1 MKTQYSKDNS
11 ILANSAISERLK
23 DLAINKGYTNINQFE
38 MAVDLPNG
46 YVRKAKKVTKARQL
60 QIQSA
65 FPDLNMAW
73 LLTGEGEMLRHA
85 PSQNVTGNNN
95 IVGNSN
101 TGDNTIITNSQAQ
114 KDTDHH
120 IIKPIVPKYLT
131 SQPNTDVYKVLQSD
145 GHTMQLDSMTAI
157 PPYNNF
163 DFYYMVRQDAMKPL
177 YKEGDVLALA
187 HTERGSDI
195 IQGASMII
203 DTNDFGF
210 LLRRIYDRG
219 DYYECRII
227 NENSS
232 FETQNIAKTK
242 VIRLYRIVYSI
253 RLGD

>member
-1 MKTQYSKDNS
+1 MVRDRLEYYIAHKGLSVRKFE
-11 ILANSAISERLK
+11 ILIGAS
-23 DLAINKGYTNINQFE
+23 
-38 MAVDLPNG
+38 NG
-46 YVRKAKKVTKARQL
+46 YVSNIKLNITPAKQK

-65 FPDLNMAW
+65 FPDLNMSW
-73 LLTGEGEMLRHA
+73 LLTGEGDMLRHA

-101 TGDNTIITNSQAQ
+101 TGNNTIIANAQAQ
-114 KDTDHH
+114 EYTDHH
-120 IIKPIVPKYLT
+120 SKPIVPKYLT
-131 SQPNTDVYKVLQSD
+131 SQPNTDVYKILNTD
-145 GHTMQLDSMTAI
+145 GHSLQLDSMTAI

-232 FETQNIAKTK
+232 FETQNIAKTR

>member
-1 MKTQYSKDNS
+1 MYNIANNLLKYIYTIESTANAFAKNAGIDPANFARMLKGKQNITKKT
-11 ILANSAISERLK
+11 LAKIQTANPQL
-23 DLAINKGYTNINQFE
+23 NI
-38 MAVDLPNG
+38 D
-46 YVRKAKKVTKARQL
+46 
-60 QIQSA
+60 
-65 FPDLNMAW
+65 W
-73 LLTGEGEMLRHA
+73 LLTGEGEMLRQS

-101 TGDNTIITNSQAQ
+101 TGNNTIIANAQAQ
-114 KDTDHH
+114 KGTDHPT
-120 IIKPIVPKYLT
+120 KPIVPKYLT

-157 PPYNNF
+157 PPYNDF

-177 YKEGDVLALA
+177 FKEGDVLALA

-219 DYYECRII
+219 EYYECRII
-227 NENSS
+227 NEKSS
-232 FETQNIAKTK
+232 FETQNISKTK

>member
-1 MKTQYSKDNS
+1 MAKYHDSEVKDRLKKFIAYHNMSIRSFQDSANLSNSFVASIDQSIAPKTQ
-11 ILANSAISERLK
+11 
-23 DLAINKGYTNINQFE
+23 
-38 MAVDLPNG
+38 
-46 YVRKAKKVTKARQL
+46 KK
-60 QIQSA
+60 IQSA

-73 LLTGEGEMLRHA
+73 LLTGEGEMLRQA
-85 PSQNVTGNNN
+85 SPQNIVGDNN

-101 TGDNTIITNSQAQ
+101 TGNNTIITNTQAQ
-114 KDTDHH
+114 KGTDHPT
-120 IIKPIVPKYLT
+120 KPIVPKYLT
-131 SQPNTDVYKVLQSD
+131 SQPNIDVYKILNTD
-145 GHTMQLDSMTAI
+145 GHSLQLDCMTAI

-163 DFYYMVRQDAMKPL
+163 DFYYIVRQDAMKPL

-232 FETQNIAKTK
+232 FETQNIAKTR

>member
-1 MKTQYSKDNS
+1 MKP
-11 ILANSAISERLK
+11 IGERLSLFAK
-23 DLAINKGYTNINQFE
+23 KKGFKSIRQFE
-38 MAVDLPNG
+38 IEADLPNG
-46 YVRKAKKVTKARQL
+46 FVGKSLSITKARQL

-65 FPDLNMAW
+65 FPDLNMSW
-73 LLTGEGEMLRHA
+73 VLTGEGEMLRHA
-85 PSQNVTGNNN
+85 PSHNITGNNN
-95 IVGNSN
+95 IVGNN
-101 TGDNTIITNSQAQ
+101 TGNNTIIANAQAQ
-114 KDTDHH
+114 KDTDSHS
-120 IIKPIVPKYLT
+120 KPIVPKYLT
-131 SQPNTDVYKVLQSD
+131 SQPNTDVYKILNTD

-227 NENSS
+227 NEKSS

>member
-1 MKTQYSKDNS
+1 MAKYHDSLVRQ
-11 ILANSAISERLK
+11 RLK
-23 DLAINKGYTNINQFE
+23 NFISYRNMSIRAFQEAACLSNSFVASIDQSIAPKT
-38 MAVDLPNG
+38 
-46 YVRKAKKVTKARQL
+46 RAK
-60 QIQSA
+60 IQSA
-65 FPDLNMAW
+65 FPDLNMSW
-73 LLTGEGEMLRHA
+73 LLTGEGEMLRQA
-85 PSQNVTGNNN
+85 SSQNITGNNN
-95 IVGNSN
+95 IVGNNN
-101 TGDNTIITNSQAQ
+101 TGNNTIIADTQAQ
-114 KDTDHH
+114 KSTDSHS
-120 IIKPIVPKYLT
+120 KPIVPKYLT
-131 SQPNTDVYKVLQSD
+131 SQPNTDVYKILNTD

-163 DFYYMVRQDAMKPL
+163 DFYYMVRQDAMEPL

-232 FETQNIAKTK
+232 FETQKIAKTK

>member
-1 MKTQYSKDNS
+1 MAKYHDSLVRQ
-11 ILANSAISERLK
+11 RLK
-23 DLAINKGYTNINQFE
+23 NFISYRNMSIRAFQEAACLSNSFVASIDQSIAPKT
-38 MAVDLPNG
+38 
-46 YVRKAKKVTKARQL
+46 RAK
-60 QIQSA
+60 IQSA
-65 FPDLNMAW
+65 FPDLNMSW
-73 LLTGEGEMLRHA
+73 VLTGEGEMLRHA
-85 PSQNVTGNNN
+85 PSQNITGNNN

-101 TGDNTIITNSQAQ
+101 TGNNTIIADTQAQ
-114 KDTDHH
+114 KSTDNHY
-120 IIKPIVPKYLT
+120 KPIVPKYLT
-131 SQPNTDVYKVLQSD
+131 SQPNTDVYKILNTD
-145 GHTMQLDSMTAI
+145 GHSLQLDSMTAI
-157 PPYNNF
+157 SPYNNF

-232 FETQNIAKTK
+232 FETQKIAKTK

>member
-1 MKTQYSKDNS
+1 MKTQHSKSND
-11 ILANSAISERLK
+11 ILANNTISERLK
-23 DLAINKGYTNINQFE
+23 ELAIIKGYANINQFE

-60 QIQSA
+60 QLQSA
-65 FPDLNMAW
+65 FPDLNMSW
-73 LLTGEGEMLRHA
+73 VLTGEGEMLRQA
-85 PSQNVTGNNN
+85 TSQNVTGNNN

-101 TGDNTIITNSQAQ
+101 AGNNTIITNPQANNC
-114 KDTDHH
+114 TDHYT
-120 IIKPIVPKYLT
+120 KPIVPKFLT
-131 SQPNTDVYKVLQSD
+131 SQPNTDVYKVIKSD
-145 GHTMQLDSMTAI
+145 GHAMQLESMTAI

-163 DFYYMVRQDAMKPL
+163 DFYYMVRQDAMIPL
-177 YKEGDVLALA
+177 FKEGDVLALA

>member
-1 MKTQYSKDNS
+1 MLEIT
-11 ILANSAISERLK
+11 ERLSNLVFMFGNSVNAFAK
-23 DLAINKGYTNINQFE
+23 NIGVDTANLNKMVKGQQSIT
-38 MAVDLPNG
+38 
-46 YVRKAKKVTKARQL
+46 KKTVQK
-60 QIQSA
+60 IISA
-65 FPDLNMAW
+65 YPQVSEEW
-73 LLTGEGEMLRHA
+73 LLTGEGEMLRQSS
-85 PSQNVTGNNN
+85 SQNVTGNNN

-177 YKEGDVLALA
+177 YKEGDVLAIA
-187 HTERGSDI
+187 HMKRGSDI

>member
-1 MKTQYSKDNS
+1 MKP
-11 ILANSAISERLK
+11 IGERLSLFAK
-23 DLAINKGYTNINQFE
+23 KKGFKSIRQFE
-38 MAVDLPNG
+38 IDTDLPNG
-46 YVRKAKKVTKARQL
+46 FVGKSLSISKARQL

-101 TGDNTIITNSQAQ
+101 TGNNTIIANAQAQ
-114 KDTDHH
+114 EYTDHH
-120 IIKPIVPKYLT
+120 SKPIVPKYLT
-131 SQPNTDVYKVLQSD
+131 SQPNTDVYKILNTD
-145 GHTMQLDSMTAI
+145 GHSLQLDSMTAI

-232 FETQNIAKTK
+232 FETQNIAKTR

>member
-1 MKTQYSKDNS
+1 MVRDRLEYYIAHKGLSVRRFE
-11 ILANSAISERLK
+11 ILIGAS
-23 DLAINKGYTNINQFE
+23 
-38 MAVDLPNG
+38 NG
-46 YVRKAKKVTKARQL
+46 YVSNIKLNITPAKQK

-65 FPDLNMAW
+65 FPDLNMSW

-85 PSQNVTGNNN
+85 PSQNITGNNN

-101 TGDNTIITNSQAQ
+101 TGNNTIIADTQAQ
-114 KDTDHH
+114 KSTDNHY
-120 IIKPIVPKYLT
+120 KPIVPKYLT
-131 SQPNTDVYKVLQSD
+131 SQPNTDVYKILNTD

-177 YKEGDVLALA
+177 YKEGDVLALV

-195 IQGASMII
+195 VQGASMII

>member
-1 MKTQYSKDNS
+1 MKP
-11 ILANSAISERLK
+11 IGERLSLFAK
-23 DLAINKGYTNINQFE
+23 KKGFKSIRQFE
-38 MAVDLPNG
+38 IEADLPNG
-46 YVRKAKKVTKARQL
+46 FVGKSLSITKARQL

-65 FPDLNMAW
+65 FPDLNMSW
-73 LLTGEGEMLRHA
+73 VLTGEGEMLRHA
-85 PSQNVTGNNN
+85 PSHNITGNNN
-95 IVGNSN
+95 IVGNN
-101 TGDNTIITNSQAQ
+101 TGNNTIIANAQAQ
-114 KDTDHH
+114 KDTDSHS
-120 IIKPIVPKYLT
+120 KPIVPKYLT
-131 SQPNTDVYKVLQSD
+131 SQPNTDVYKILNTD

-232 FETQNIAKTK
+232 FETQNIAKTR

>member
-1 MKTQYSKDNS
+1 MKTQHSKNNS
-11 ILANSAISERLK
+11 ILANNTISERLK
-23 DLAINKGYTNINQFE
+23 ELAINKGYTTINQFE

-65 FPDLNMAW
+65 FPDLNMSW

-85 PSQNVTGNNN
+85 PSHNITVNNN

-101 TGDNTIITNSQAQ
+101 TGNNTIIADTQAQ
-114 KDTDHH
+114 KSTDNHS
-120 IIKPIVPKYLT
+120 KPIVPKYLT
-131 SQPNTDVYKVLQSD
+131 SQPNTDVYKILNTD

-157 PPYNNF
+157 APYNNF
-163 DFYYMVRQDAMKPL
+163 DFYYIVRQDAMKPL

-227 NENSS
+227 NESSS
-232 FETQNIAKTK
+232 FETQNIAKTR

>member
-1 MKTQYSKDNS
+1 MVRDRLEYYIAHKGLSVRKFE
-11 ILANSAISERLK
+11 ILIGAS
-23 DLAINKGYTNINQFE
+23 
-38 MAVDLPNG
+38 NG
-46 YVRKAKKVTKARQL
+46 YVSNIKLNITPAKQK

-73 LLTGEGEMLRHA
+73 LLTGEGEMLRNE
-85 PSQNVTGNNN
+85 PSQNITGNNN

-101 TGDNTIITNSQAQ
+101 TGNNTIIANAQAQ
-114 KDTDHH
+114 KDTGHH
-120 IIKPIVPKYLT
+120 SKPIVPKYLT
-131 SQPNTDVYKVLQSD
+131 SQPNTDVYKVLKAD
-145 GHTMQLDSMTAI
+145 GHTMKLDSMTAI

-177 YKEGDVLALA
+177 FKEGDVLALA

-232 FETQNIAKTK
+232 FETQNIAKTR

>member
-1 MKTQYSKDNS
+1 MKP
-11 ILANSAISERLK
+11 IGERLSLFAK
-23 DLAINKGYTNINQFE
+23 KKGFKSIRQFE
-38 MAVDLPNG
+38 IDTDLPNG
-46 YVRKAKKVTKARQL
+46 FVGKSLSISKARQL

-65 FPDLNMAW
+65 FPDLNMSW

-85 PSQNVTGNNN
+85 PSHNITGNNN

-101 TGDNTIITNSQAQ
+101 TGNNTIIADTQAQ
-114 KDTDHH
+114 KSTDHH
-120 IIKPIVPKYLT
+120 SKPIVPKYLT
-131 SQPNTDVYKVLQSD
+131 SQPNTDVYKILNTD
-145 GHTMQLDSMTAI
+145 GHSLQLDSMTAI

-219 DYYECRII
+219 DYYECRTI
-227 NENSS
+227 NEKSS
-232 FETQNIAKTK
+232 FETQKIAKTK

>member
-1 MKTQYSKDNS
+1 MKP
-11 ILANSAISERLK
+11 IGERLSLFAK
-23 DLAINKGYTNINQFE
+23 KKGFKSIRQFE
-38 MAVDLPNG
+38 IETDLPNG
-46 YVRKAKKVTKARQL
+46 FVGKSLSISKARQL

-101 TGDNTIITNSQAQ
+101 TGNNTIINNTQPK
-114 KDTDHH
+114 KDENAPPT
-120 IIKPIVPKYLT
+120 KLIVPKYLT
-131 SQPNTDVYKVLQSD
+131 SLPNTDVYKVLKAD

-177 YKEGDVLALA
+177 FKEGDVLALA

>member
-1 MKTQYSKDNS
+1 MVRDRLEYYIAHKGLSVRRFE
-11 ILANSAISERLK
+11 ILIGAS
-23 DLAINKGYTNINQFE
+23 
-38 MAVDLPNG
+38 NG
-46 YVRKAKKVTKARQL
+46 YVSNIKLNITPAKQK

-65 FPDLNMAW
+65 FPDLNMSW
-73 LLTGEGEMLRHA
+73 VLTGEGEMLRHA
-85 PSQNVTGNNN
+85 PSHNITGNNN
-95 IVGNSN
+95 IVGNN
-101 TGDNTIITNSQAQ
+101 TGNNTIIADTQAQ
-114 KDTDHH
+114 KSTDNHY
-120 IIKPIVPKYLT
+120 KPIVPKYLT
-131 SQPNTDVYKVLQSD
+131 SQPNTDVYKILNTD
-145 GHTMQLDSMTAI
+145 GNSLQLDSMTAI

-195 IQGASMII
+195 VQGASMII

-232 FETQNIAKTK
+232 FETQKIAKTK

>member
-1 MKTQYSKDNS
+1 MVRDRLEYYIAHKGLSVRRFE
-11 ILANSAISERLK
+11 ILIGAS
-23 DLAINKGYTNINQFE
+23 
-38 MAVDLPNG
+38 NG
-46 YVRKAKKVTKARQL
+46 YVSNIKLNITPAKQK

-65 FPDLNMAW
+65 FPDLNMSW
-73 LLTGEGEMLRHA
+73 LLTGEGDMLRHA
-85 PSQNVTGNNN
+85 PSQNITGNNN

-101 TGDNTIITNSQAQ
+101 TGNNTIIADTQAQ
-114 KDTDHH
+114 KSTDNHY
-120 IIKPIVPKYLT
+120 KPIVPKYLT
-131 SQPNTDVYKVLQSD
+131 SQPNTDVYKILNTD
-145 GHTMQLDSMTAI
+145 GHSLQLDSMTAI

-177 YKEGDVLALA
+177 YKEGDVLALV

-195 IQGASMII
+195 VQGASMII

-232 FETQNIAKTK
+232 FETQKIAKTK

>member
-1 MKTQYSKDNS
+1 MAKYHDSLVRQ
-11 ILANSAISERLK
+11 RLK
-23 DLAINKGYTNINQFE
+23 NFISYRNMSIRAFQEAACLSNSFVASIDQSIAPKT
-38 MAVDLPNG
+38 
-46 YVRKAKKVTKARQL
+46 RAK
-60 QIQSA
+60 IQSA
-65 FPDLNMAW
+65 FPDLNMSW
-73 LLTGEGEMLRHA
+73 LLTGEGEMLRQA
-85 PSQNVTGNNN
+85 SSQNIT
-95 IVGNSN
+95 GNSN
-101 TGDNTIITNSQAQ
+101 TGNNTIIANAQAQ
-114 KDTDHH
+114 KSTDSHS
-120 IIKPIVPKYLT
+120 KPIVPKYLT
-131 SQPNTDVYKVLQSD
+131 SQPNTDVYKILNTD

-157 PPYNNF
+157 HPYNNF

>member
-1 MKTQYSKDNS
+1 MKP
-11 ILANSAISERLK
+11 IGERLSLFAK
-23 DLAINKGYTNINQFE
+23 KKGFKSIRQFE
-38 MAVDLPNG
+38 IETDLPNG
-46 YVRKAKKVTKARQL
+46 FVGKSLSISKARQL

-101 TGDNTIITNSQAQ
+101 TGNNTIINNTQPN
-114 KDTDHH
+114 KDENAPHT
-120 IIKPIVPKYLT
+120 KPIVPKYLT
-131 SQPNTDVYKVLQSD
+131 SLPNTDVYKVLKAD

-177 YKEGDVLALA
+177 FKEGDVLALA

>member
-1 MKTQYSKDNS
+1 MVRDRLEYYIAHKGLSVRRFE
-11 ILANSAISERLK
+11 ILIGAS
-23 DLAINKGYTNINQFE
+23 
-38 MAVDLPNG
+38 NG
-46 YVRKAKKVTKARQL
+46 YVSNIKLNITPAKQK

-65 FPDLNMAW
+65 FPDLNMSW

-85 PSQNVTGNNN
+85 PSHNITGNNN

-101 TGDNTIITNSQAQ
+101 TGNNTIIADTQAQ
-114 KDTDHH
+114 KSTDNHS
-120 IIKPIVPKYLT
+120 KPIVPKYLT
-131 SQPNTDVYKVLQSD
+131 SQPNTDVYKILNTD

-157 PPYNNF
+157 SPYNNF

-232 FETQNIAKTK
+232 FETQKISKTK

>member
-1 MKTQYSKDNS
+1 MKP
-11 ILANSAISERLK
+11 IGERLSLFAK
-23 DLAINKGYTNINQFE
+23 KKGFKSIRQFE
-38 MAVDLPNG
+38 IEADLPNG
-46 YVRKAKKVTKARQL
+46 FVGKSLSITKARQL

-65 FPDLNMAW
+65 FPDLNMSW
-73 LLTGEGEMLRHA
+73 VLTGEGEMLRHA
-85 PSQNVTGNNN
+85 PSHNITGNNN
-95 IVGNSN
+95 IVGNN
-101 TGDNTIITNSQAQ
+101 TGNNTIIANAQAQ
-114 KDTDHH
+114 KDTDSHS
-120 IIKPIVPKYLT
+120 KPIVPKYLT
-131 SQPNTDVYKVLQSD
+131 SQPNTDVYKILNTD

-157 PPYNNF
+157 SPYNNF

-232 FETQNIAKTK
+232 FETQKIAKTK

>member
-1 MKTQYSKDNS
+1 MAKYHDSLVRQ
-11 ILANSAISERLK
+11 RLK
-23 DLAINKGYTNINQFE
+23 NFISYRNMSIRAFQEAACLSNSFVASIDQSIAPKT
-38 MAVDLPNG
+38 
-46 YVRKAKKVTKARQL
+46 RAK
-60 QIQSA
+60 IQSA
-65 FPDLNMAW
+65 FPDLNMSW

-85 PSQNVTGNNN
+85 QSQNITGNNN

-101 TGDNTIITNSQAQ
+101 TGNNTIIANAQAQ
-114 KDTDHH
+114 KSTDSHS
-120 IIKPIVPKYLT
+120 KPIVPKYLT
-131 SQPNTDVYKVLQSD
+131 SQPNTDVYKILNTD

-232 FETQNIAKTK
+232 FETQNIAKTR

>member
-1 MKTQYSKDNS
+1 MKP
-11 ILANSAISERLK
+11 IGERLSLFAK
-23 DLAINKGYTNINQFE
+23 KKGFKSIRQFE
-38 MAVDLPNG
+38 IEADLPNG
-46 YVRKAKKVTKARQL
+46 FVGKSSSITKARQL

-65 FPDLNMAW
+65 FPDLNMSW
-73 LLTGEGEMLRHA
+73 VMTGEGEMLRHA
-85 PSQNVTGNNN
+85 PSHNITGNNN

-101 TGDNTIITNSQAQ
+101 TGNNTIIADTQAQ
-114 KDTDHH
+114 KSTDNHS
-120 IIKPIVPKYLT
+120 KPIVPKYLT
-131 SQPNTDVYKVLQSD
+131 SQPNTDVYKILNTD

-227 NENSS
+227 NESSS
-232 FETQNIAKTK
+232 FETQNIAKTR

>member
-1 MKTQYSKDNS
+1 MKTQHIKSND
-11 ILANSAISERLK
+11 ILANNTMSERLK
-23 DLAINKGYTNINQFE
+23 ELAINKGYANINQFE

-60 QIQSA
+60 QLQSA
-65 FPDLNMAW
+65 FPDLNMSW
-73 LLTGEGEMLRHA
+73 LLTGEGDMLRQA
-85 PSQNVTGNNN
+85 SSQNA
-95 IVGNSN
+95 
-101 TGDNTIITNSQAQ
+101 QAQ
-114 KDTDHH
+114 KDTNNHS
-120 IIKPIVPKYLT
+120 KPIVPKYLT
-131 SQPNTDVYKVLQSD
+131 SQPNTDVYKILNTD
-145 GHTMQLDSMTAI
+145 GHSLQLDSMTAI

-195 IQGASMII
+195 VQGASMII

>member
-1 MKTQYSKDNS
+1 MKTQHSKNNS
-11 ILANSAISERLK
+11 ILANNTISERLK
-23 DLAINKGYTNINQFE
+23 ELAINKGYTTINQFE

-65 FPDLNMAW
+65 FPDLNMSW

-85 PSQNVTGNNN
+85 PSHNITGNNN

-101 TGDNTIITNSQAQ
+101 TGNNTIIANAQAQ
-114 KDTDHH
+114 EYTDHNS
-120 IIKPIVPKYLT
+120 KPIVPKYLT
-131 SQPNTDVYKVLQSD
+131 SQPNTDVYKILNTD
-145 GHTMQLDSMTAI
+145 GHSLQLDSMTAI

-195 IQGASMII
+195 VQGASMII

-232 FETQNIAKTK
+232 FETQNIAKTR

>member
-1 MKTQYSKDNS
+1 M
-11 ILANSAISERLK
+11 SERLK
-23 DLAINKGYTNINQFE
+23 ELAINKGYANINQFE

-60 QIQSA
+60 QLQSA
-65 FPDLNMAW
+65 FPDLNMSW
-73 LLTGEGEMLRHA
+73 LLTGEGEMLRQA
-85 PSQNVTGNNN
+85 SSQNA
-95 IVGNSN
+95 
-101 TGDNTIITNSQAQ
+101 QAQ
-114 KDTDHH
+114 KDTNNHS
-120 IIKPIVPKYLT
+120 KPIVPKYLT
-131 SQPNTDVYKVLQSD
+131 SQPNTDVYKILNTD
-145 GHTMQLDSMTAI
+145 GHSLQLDSMTAI
-157 PPYNNF
+157 SPYNNF

-195 IQGASMII
+195 VQGASMII

>member
-1 MKTQYSKDNS
+1 MVRDRLEYYIAHKGLSVRKFE
-11 ILANSAISERLK
+11 ILIGAS
-23 DLAINKGYTNINQFE
+23 
-38 MAVDLPNG
+38 NG
-46 YVRKAKKVTKARQL
+46 YVSNIKLNITPAKQK

-73 LLTGEGEMLRHA
+73 LLTGEGDMLRHE

-101 TGDNTIITNSQAQ
+101 TGNNTIIANAQAQ

-120 IIKPIVPKYLT
+120 SKPIVPKYLT
-131 SQPNTDVYKVLQSD
+131 SQPNTDVYKVLKAD

-177 YKEGDVLALA
+177 FKEGDVLALA

-227 NENSS
+227 NEKSS

>member
-1 MKTQYSKDNS
+1 MVRDRLEYYIAHKGLSVRRFE
-11 ILANSAISERLK
+11 ILIGAS
-23 DLAINKGYTNINQFE
+23 
-38 MAVDLPNG
+38 NG
-46 YVRKAKKVTKARQL
+46 YVSNIKLNITPAKQK

-65 FPDLNMAW
+65 FPDLNMSW
-73 LLTGEGEMLRHA
+73 VLTGEGEMLRHA
-85 PSQNVTGNNN
+85 PSHNITGNNN
-95 IVGNSN
+95 IVGNN
-101 TGDNTIITNSQAQ
+101 TGNNTIIADTQAQ
-114 KDTDHH
+114 KSTDNHS
-120 IIKPIVPKYLT
+120 KPIVPKYLA
-131 SQPNTDVYKVLQSD
+131 SQPNTDVYKILNTD

-163 DFYYMVRQDAMKPL
+163 DFYYIVRQDAMKPL

-232 FETQNIAKTK
+232 FETQKIAKTK

>member
-1 MKTQYSKDNS
+1 MKP
-11 ILANSAISERLK
+11 IGERLSLFAK
-23 DLAINKGYTNINQFE
+23 KKGFKSIRQFE
-38 MAVDLPNG
+38 IEADLPNG
-46 YVRKAKKVTKARQL
+46 FVGKSLSITKARQL

-65 FPDLNMAW
+65 FPDLNMSW
-73 LLTGEGEMLRHA
+73 VLTGEGEMLRHA
-85 PSQNVTGNNN
+85 PSHNITGNNN
-95 IVGNSN
+95 IVGNN
-101 TGDNTIITNSQAQ
+101 TGNNTIIADTQAQ
-114 KDTDHH
+114 KSTDSHS
-120 IIKPIVPKYLT
+120 KPIVPKYLT
-131 SQPNTDVYKVLQSD
+131 SQPNTDVYKILNTD
-145 GHTMQLDSMTAI
+145 GHTMQLDSMAAI

-232 FETQNIAKTK
+232 FETQKIAKTK

>member
-1 MKTQYSKDNS
+1 MKP
-11 ILANSAISERLK
+11 IGERLSLFAK
-23 DLAINKGYTNINQFE
+23 KKGFKSIRQFE
-38 MAVDLPNG
+38 IEADLPNG
-46 YVRKAKKVTKARQL
+46 FVGKSLSITKARQL

-65 FPDLNMAW
+65 FPDLNMSW
-73 LLTGEGEMLRHA
+73 VLTGEGEMLRHA
-85 PSQNVTGNNN
+85 PSHNITGNNN
-95 IVGNSN
+95 IVGNN
-101 TGDNTIITNSQAQ
+101 TGNNTIIADTQAQ
-114 KDTDHH
+114 KSTDSHS
-120 IIKPIVPKYLT
+120 KPIVPEYLT
-131 SQPNTDVYKVLQSD
+131 SQPNTDVYKILNTD

-232 FETQNIAKTK
+232 FETQKIAKTK

>member
-1 MKTQYSKDNS
+1 MKP
-11 ILANSAISERLK
+11 IGERLSLFAK
-23 DLAINKGYTNINQFE
+23 KKGFKSIRQFE
-38 MAVDLPNG
+38 IEADLPNG
-46 YVRKAKKVTKARQL
+46 FVGKSLSITKARQL

-65 FPDLNMAW
+65 FPDLNMSW
-73 LLTGEGEMLRHA
+73 VLTGEGDMLRHA
-85 PSQNVTGNNN
+85 PSQNITGDNN

-101 TGDNTIITNSQAQ
+101 TGNNTIIANAQAQ

-120 IIKPIVPKYLT
+120 SKPIVPKYLT
-131 SQPNTDVYKVLQSD
+131 SQPNTDVYKILNTD
-145 GHTMQLDSMTAI
+145 GHSLQLDSMTAI

-195 IQGASMII
+195 VQGASMII

-219 DYYECRII
+219 DYYECRVI

>member
-1 MKTQYSKDNS
+1 MKTQHSKSND
-11 ILANSAISERLK
+11 ILANNTMSERLK
-23 DLAINKGYTNINQFE
+23 ELAINKGYANINQFE

-60 QIQSA
+60 QLQSA
-65 FPDLNMAW
+65 FPDLNMSW
-73 LLTGEGEMLRHA
+73 LLTGEGDMLRHA
-85 PSQNVTGNNN
+85 PSQNITGNNN

-101 TGDNTIITNSQAQ
+101 TGNNTIITSAQAN
-114 KDTDHH
+114 KDSDPHAR
-120 IIKPIVPKYLT
+120 PIVPKYLT
-131 SQPNTDVYKVLQSD
+131 SQPNTDVYKVIKSN

-157 PPYNNF
+157 LPYNNF
-163 DFYYMVRQDAMKPL
+163 DFYYMVRQDAMIPQ

-195 IQGASMII
+195 VQGASMII

-219 DYYECRII
+219 NYYECRII

>member
-1 MKTQYSKDNS
+1 MKP
-11 ILANSAISERLK
+11 IGERLSLFAK
-23 DLAINKGYTNINQFE
+23 KKGFKSIRQFE
-38 MAVDLPNG
+38 IETDLPNG
-46 YVRKAKKVTKARQL
+46 FVGKSLSISKARQL

-101 TGDNTIITNSQAQ
+101 TGNNTIINNTQPN
-114 KDTDHH
+114 KDENAPHT
-120 IIKPIVPKYLT
+120 KPIVPKYLT
-131 SQPNTDVYKVLQSD
+131 SLPNTDVYKVLKAD

-177 YKEGDVLALA
+177 FKEGDVLALS

>member
-1 MKTQYSKDNS
+1 MVRDRLEYYIAHKGLSVRRFE
-11 ILANSAISERLK
+11 ILIGAS
-23 DLAINKGYTNINQFE
+23 
-38 MAVDLPNG
+38 NG
-46 YVRKAKKVTKARQL
+46 YVSNIKLNITPAKQK

-65 FPDLNMAW
+65 FPDLNMSW
-73 LLTGEGEMLRHA
+73 VLTGEGEMLRHA
-85 PSQNVTGNNN
+85 PSHNITGNNN
-95 IVGNSN
+95 IVGNN
-101 TGDNTIITNSQAQ
+101 TGNNTIIADTQAQ
-114 KDTDHH
+114 KSTDNHY
-120 IIKPIVPKYLT
+120 KPIVPKYLT
-131 SQPNTDVYKVLQSD
+131 SQPNTDVYKILNTD
-145 GHTMQLDSMTAI
+145 GNSLQLDSMTAI

-232 FETQNIAKTK
+232 FETQKIAKTK

>member
-1 MKTQYSKDNS
+1 MKP
-11 ILANSAISERLK
+11 IGERLSLFAK
-23 DLAINKGYTNINQFE
+23 KKGFKSIRQFE
-38 MAVDLPNG
+38 IDTDLPNG
-46 YVRKAKKVTKARQL
+46 FVGKSLSISKARQL

-85 PSQNVTGNNN
+85 PSQNITGNNN

-101 TGDNTIITNSQAQ
+101 TGNNTIIANAQAQ
-114 KDTDHH
+114 EYTDHH
-120 IIKPIVPKYLT
+120 SKPIVPKYLT
-131 SQPNTDVYKVLQSD
+131 SQPNTDVYKILNTD
-145 GHTMQLDSMTAI
+145 GHSLQLDSMTAI
-157 PPYNNF
+157 HPYNNF

-232 FETQNIAKTK
+232 FETQNIAKTR

>member
-1 MKTQYSKDNS
+1 MKP
-11 ILANSAISERLK
+11 IGERLSLFAK
-23 DLAINKGYTNINQFE
+23 KKGFKSIRQFE
-38 MAVDLPNG
+38 IEADLPNG
-46 YVRKAKKVTKARQL
+46 FVGKSLSITKARQL

-65 FPDLNMAW
+65 FPDLNMSW

-85 PSQNVTGNNN
+85 PSHNITVNNN

-101 TGDNTIITNSQAQ
+101 TGNNTIITDTQAQ
-114 KDTDHH
+114 KSTDNHS
-120 IIKPIVPKYLT
+120 KPIVPKYLT
-131 SQPNTDVYKVLQSD
+131 SQPNTDVYKILNTE

-157 PPYNNF
+157 SPYNNF

-232 FETQNIAKTK
+232 FETQNIAKTR

>member
-1 MKTQYSKDNS
+1 MGYLQERFKSLQSVKGIRS
-11 ILANSAISERLK
+11 IRALEILC
-23 DLAINKGYTNINQFE
+23 G
-38 MAVDLPNG
+38 LPNG
-46 YVRKAKKVTKARQL
+46 FIGKAKQITEDRAQ
-60 QIQSA
+60 QIQQA
-65 FPDLNMAW
+65 FPDLNMGW
-73 LLTGEGEMLRHA
+73 LLTGEGEMLRQSS
-85 PSQNVTGNNN
+85 SQNVTGNNN

-187 HTERGSDI
+187 HMKRGSDI

>member
-1 MKTQYSKDNS
+1 MVRDRLEYYIAHKGLSVRRFE
-11 ILANSAISERLK
+11 ILIGAS
-23 DLAINKGYTNINQFE
+23 
-38 MAVDLPNG
+38 NG
-46 YVRKAKKVTKARQL
+46 YVSNIKLNITPAKQK

-65 FPDLNMAW
+65 FPDLNMSW
-73 LLTGEGEMLRHA
+73 LLTGEGEMLRQA
-85 PSQNVTGNNN
+85 SSQNITGNNN

-101 TGDNTIITNSQAQ
+101 TGNNTIIADTQAQ
-114 KDTDHH
+114 KGTNNHS
-120 IIKPIVPKYLT
+120 KPIVPKYLT
-131 SQPNTDVYKVLQSD
+131 SQPNTDVYKILNTD

-232 FETQNIAKTK
+232 FETQNIAKTR